1 MNWTNYFIALG
12 LPSIL
17 ILLTFILAVVF
28 IQSDFLK
35 RLFLWC
41 FAVGLVFAVVWVLL
55 GIVIAVMQA
64 IGD

>member
-17 ILLTFILAVVF
+17 ILLTFILAVIF

-41 FAVGLVFAVVWVLL
+41 FTVGLAFSVVWVLV
-55 GIVIAVMQA
+55 GIIVAVMQA
-64 IGD
+64 IGN

>member
-1 MNWTNYFIALG
+1 MNWASYFIALG

-17 ILLTFILAVVF
+17 TLLTFILAVIF

-41 FAVGLVFAVVWVLL
+41 FSVGLVFTVVWVLL
-55 GIVIAVMQA
+55 GVVIAVMQA

>member
-1 MNWTNYFIALG
+1 MSWTNYFIALG

-17 ILLTFILAVVF
+17 TLLTFILAVIF

-41 FAVGLVFAVVWVLL
+41 FSVGLVFTVVWVLL
-55 GIVIAVMQA
+55 GVVIAVMQA